1 MRTKMIA
8 CVREVRERNLLWRM
22 VRVDDTS
29 VNIKRLTIR
38 PTEPRSDIS
47 FEKPAPIFKLCF
59 NNILPNR
66 HNFIYVLGH

>member
-38 PTEPRSDIS
+38 PTEP
-47 FEKPAPIFKLCF
+47 PIGYFLRKTSSY
-59 NNILPNR
+59 I
-66 HNFIYVLGH
+66 